1 MALGFS
7 AFSTLNVTNSHRAL
21 SSFGVLSTF
30 HVLSVIF
37 PSGDPV
43 ARTPRR
49 EYSRSWKARE
59 VIVGSTCGS
68 VAEKLRSRL
77 AMGRALIVCRHNF
90 SREHVAMYPCRT
102 RQYQWLNELKRKN
115 YSTYG
120 ALINGN
126 QMNSNGVALSVPDGS
141 HIYGPV

>member
-1 MALGFS
+1 MGFGFS
-7 AFSTLNVTNSHRAL
+7 AFSILNVTNSHRAL
-21 SSFGVLSTF
+21 SAFGVLSAF
-30 HVLSVIF
+30 HVLSVIL

-77 AMGRALIVCRHNF
+77 AMSLALIVCRHSF
-90 SREHVAMYPCRT
+90 SREHVAMYPCGPRSH
-102 RQYQWLNELKRKN
+102 QWFNEPKGKCYN
-115 YSTYG
+115 THCT
-120 ALINGN
+120 LIDGN
-126 QMNSNGVALSVPDGS
+126 QINSSGVALSVPDGS
-141 HIYGPV
+141 HIHGPV

>member
-21 SSFGVLSTF
+21 SSFGVLSAF

-59 VIVGSTCGS
+59 VIVGGTCES

-77 AMGRALIVCRHNF
+77 AMGLALIVCRHNF
-90 SREHVAMYPCRT
+90 SREHVAMYPC
-102 RQYQWLNELKRKN
+102 
-115 YSTYG
+115 G
-120 ALINGN
+120 AR
-126 QMNSNGVALSVPDGS
+126 
-141 HIYGPV
+141 